1 MIYIEKKELVSVE
14 VIYFLPTFSNLVNS
28 FYWQTLDVRPKYP
41 RINKFLDFWR
51 KEINAVIKEITICDM
66 PTPEVKRWR
75 NGIIIPMK

>member
-14 VIYFLPTFSNLVNS
+14 VIYFLPDFSNLVDS
-28 FYWQTLDVRPKYP
+28 FYWQTLDIRPKYP

-66 PTPEVKRWR
+66 PTPDVKRWR